1 MNTDARTLLE
11 QAVAQQASDVF
22 IVAGL
27 PVSFRSQN
35 QILKENEERM
45 LPPDTEQLLK
55 EIYELA
61 DHRDIRKLYET
72 GDDDFAFA
80 LPGISRFRVSAY
92 KQRGALSAVIRVIT
106 FRLPDPKELGIPDYV
121 MSLADERKGMVLVTG
136 PAGSGKSTT
145 LACMIDRINQTRED
159 HIITLEDPLEFL
171 HRHGRSIVSQ
181 REINVDTESYVTA
194 LRAALRQSP
203 DVILLGE
210 MRDYETINIAMTA
223 AETGHLLFSTL
234 HTIGAANTIDRIIDV
249 FPANQQHQIAVQLSL
264 VLTAVIS
271 QQLVPGTDGRM
282 IPAFEIMTVTPAIR
296 NMIRDSKIPQIEGVI
311 NSSSKEDMISMDASL
326 LALFKKG
333 QITKETA
340 LTYATNPEM
349 LGRKLL

>member
-1 MNTDARTLLE
+1 MLELDTLIAMAKELG
-11 QAVAQQASDVF
+11 ASDVHL
-22 IVAGL
+22 VAGL
-27 PVSFRSQN
+27 PIRVRVDGSLRNLTEETLTPQDCETYG
-35 QILKENEERM
+35 QILAGGQF
-45 LPPDTEQLLK
+45 PDIETIGEMD
-55 EIYELA
+55 LA
-61 DHRDIRKLYET
+61 HSFPCGVRTRINL
-72 GDDDFAFA
+72 
-80 LPGISRFRVSAY
+80 FR
-92 KQRGALSAVIRVIT
+92 QQGALSAAIR
-106 FRLPDPKELGIPDYV
+106 LLAEGIPDLEDLRLPPVVASFPDYR
-121 MSLADERKGMVLVTG
+121 SGIVLVTG
-136 PAGSGKSTT
+136 ETGSGKSTT
-145 LACMIDRINQTRED
+145 LAAILNRINHTRPA

-271 QQLVPGTDGRM
+271 QQLVPGVDGRM
-282 IPAFEIMTVTPAIR
+282 LPAFEIMTVTPAIR

-311 NSSSKEDMISMDASL
+311 NSSAKEDMISMDASL
-326 LALFKKG
+326 LSLFKKG

-349 LGRKLL
+349 LGRKLI

>member
-1 MNTDARTLLE
+1 M
-11 QAVAQQASDVF
+11 
-22 IVAGL
+22 
-27 PVSFRSQN
+27 
-35 QILKENEERM
+35 
-45 LPPDTEQLLK
+45 
-55 EIYELA
+55 
-61 DHRDIRKLYET
+61 
-72 GDDDFAFA
+72 
-80 LPGISRFRVSAY
+80 
-92 KQRGALSAVIRVIT
+92 IRVIT
-106 FRLPDPKELGIPDYV
+106 FHLPDPKELGIPDYV

-271 QQLVPGTDGRM
+271 QQLVPGVDGRM
-282 IPAFEIMTVTPAIR
+282 LPAFEIMTVTPAIR

-311 NSSSKEDMISMDASL
+311 NSSAKEDMISMDASL
-326 LALFKKG
+326 LSLFKKG

-349 LGRKLL
+349 LGRKLI

>member
-1 MNTDARTLLE
+1 
-11 QAVAQQASDVF
+11 
-22 IVAGL
+22 
-27 PVSFRSQN
+27 
-35 QILKENEERM
+35 
-45 LPPDTEQLLK
+45 
-55 EIYELA
+55 
-61 DHRDIRKLYET
+61 
-72 GDDDFAFA
+72 
-80 LPGISRFRVSAY
+80 
-92 KQRGALSAVIRVIT
+92 
-106 FRLPDPKELGIPDYV
+106 

-145 LACMIDRINQTRED
+145 LACIIDRINQTRED

-271 QQLVPGTDGRM
+271 QQLVPGVDGRM
-282 IPAFEIMTVTPAIR
+282 LPAFEIMTVTPAIR

-311 NSSSKEDMISMDASL
+311 NSSAKEDMISMDASL
-326 LALFKKG
+326 LSLFKKG

-349 LGRKLL
+349 LGRKLI